1 MVSNTS
7 RQSSVMAPASSPSVT
22 VAVGGIVGSIVG
34 AAIATSVLAL
44 SGVQGGHER
53 LPQVQAVGSLAS
65 DTFAACT
72 TPMDNSAE
80 GFFILDFQTGDL
92 TGGVL
97 NPQANAAKFTRVYAS
112 NVLKDLGFE
121 AGKVKDPKF
130 LLVAGGMNFVGPGSN
145 TLAQSVLY
153 VTDVSTGV
161 TAAYGIPWV
170 AQQARVPGKAEFVL
184 LDIARPRGGGAA
196 AP

>member
-1 MVSNTS
+1 MVSDES
-7 RQSSVMAPASSPSVT
+7 RHFTVLASAVRLILLL
-22 VAVGGIVGSIVG
+22 AVGGIVGAAVAIGVLVTVDGVG
-34 AAIATSVLAL
+34 SH
-44 SGVQGGHER
+44 GR
-53 LPQVQAVGSLAS
+53 LPQVQAVGSVAS
-65 DTFAACT
+65 DSFAACT
-72 TPMDNSAE
+72 APMDNSVE

-121 AGKVKDPKF
+121 AGKVKAPRF
-130 LLVAGGMNFVGPGSN
+130 LMVAGGMNFVGPSSN

-170 AQQARVPGKAEFVL
+170 SQQARVPGKAEFVL

>member
-1 MVSNTS
+1 MI
-7 RQSSVMAPASSPSVT
+7 SVG
-22 VAVGGIVGSIVG
+22 VGGIVG
-34 AAIATSVLAL
+34 AAVAIGVLATVG
-44 SGVQGGHER
+44 GVGNHER
-53 LPQVQAVGSLAS
+53 LPQVQAIGSVAS
-65 DTFAACT
+65 DSFAACT
-72 TPMDNSAE
+72 APMDNSAE

-97 NPQANAAKFTRVYAS
+97 NPQANAAKFTRVYAF

-130 LLVAGGMNFVGPGSN
+130 LMVAGGMNFMGPGSN

-170 AQQARVPGKAEFVL
+170 SQQARVPGKAELVL
-184 LDIARPRGGGAA
+184 LDIARPRGGGAP